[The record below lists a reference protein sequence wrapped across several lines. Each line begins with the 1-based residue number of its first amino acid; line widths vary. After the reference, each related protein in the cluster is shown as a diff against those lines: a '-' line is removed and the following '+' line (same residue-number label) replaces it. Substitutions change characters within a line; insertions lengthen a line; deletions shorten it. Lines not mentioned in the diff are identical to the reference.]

1 MEYARMD
8 LIHLFAIVPLGILE
22 FIVRW
27 LTTVT
32 LIPAKMEEHASMDK
46 INLAAIAQVA
56 LWEPIVRP

>member
-1 MEYARMD
+1 MD
-8 LIHLFAIVPLGILE
+8 PIQLFAIAPPAISE
-22 FIVRW
+22 CIVRW

-56 LWEPIVRP
+56 FWEPVVGP